1 MAQSALRN
9 LQRERMDARRARVG
23 MEPFVPQASTKTAGQ
38 AMSDVLGGMALA
50 TAPIPV
56 IGELAG
62 AVSDAAMYAAYPEER
77 TMVNYL
83 LSGVGVLPWVT
94 GAAGAKAI
102 RDAAKVRQVGAGP
115 IPQVTRDSPILS
127 RVGDANSVNSL
138 AVEFSEPAL
147 RQVPIARAEDL
158 IDRGYYTGITDTSR
172 SGLDVV
178 KSVDGV
184 PVSSEM
190 RGGTFWGFQD
200 EQLGRG
206 HAFSSAE
213 TAVAGQLNRAEL
225 ALEKS
230 PRKDGAV
237 FVPHG
242 MIPGSSSDF
251 ATQSA
256 DIAVPYAQQVLSSA
270 DKQALDLRI
279 RNGKGKKY
287 EAIPDWPGIDNA
299 SPQYLKAIGGRRKDV
314 LYALDEF
321 RDAGALSIS
330 QIRAIVTDPQ
340 QMDAPWGA
348 ANSFYLMNP
357 EFYAKGKKAFG
368 ESSHPAYAAAKF
380 GRPLGASSE
389 GFNILNLDPSI
400 GTKQAGEV
408 NFYDEMARRADIAKQ
423 NLDAALLS
431 GDSRSIGKARS
442 ALQGY
447 DFGDFG
453 AGGGAG
459 SSIQAT
465 LKAGGQ
471 GVFTRDTIDEM
482 VRLGLILP

>member
-1 MAQSALRN
+1 MYDMFGGSS
-9 LQRERMDARRARVG
+9 EDPARRA
-23 MEPFVPQASTKTAGQ
+23 QATRRAESVMGAGRF
-38 AMSDVLGGMALA
+38 AADF
-50 TAPIPV
+50 TPI
-56 IGELAG
+56 
-62 AVSDAAMYAAYPEER
+62 VSDAI
-77 TMVNYL
+77 
-83 LSGVGVLPWVT
+83 
-94 GAAGAKAI
+94 AI
-102 RDAAKVRQVGAGP
+102 DEVRDAYRQGNYGTAAILGGATMLGMLPVAGDAASRAVRLRQVGSGP
-115 IPQVTRDSPILS
+115 IPRVTRDSAILA
-127 RVGDANSVNSL
+127 RVGDADSVNSME
-138 AVEFSEPAL
+138 VEFSNPTL
-147 RQVPIARAEDL
+147 SQVPIARAEDL

-178 KSVDGV
+178 NSVNKV
-184 PVSSEM
+184 PINSVM

-200 EQLGRG
+200 EQVGKG

-256 DIAVPYAQQVLSSA
+256 DIAVPYAQQVLSRA
-270 DKQALDLRI
+270 DKEALDLRI
-279 RNGKGKKY
+279 RSGKGKKY
-287 EAIPDWPGIDNA
+287 EPIPNWPGIDNA
-299 SPQYLKAIGGRRKDV
+299 NPQYLQSIGGRRKDV

-321 RDAGALSIS
+321 RDAGALSLS
-330 QIRAIVTDPQ
+330 QVRAIVTDPQ

-348 ANSFYLMNP
+348 VNSFYLMNP
-357 EFYAKGKKAFG
+357 DFYAKGNKAFG

-389 GFNILNLDPSI
+389 GFDILNLNPSI
-400 GTKQAGEV
+400 GTRQAGEV
-408 NFYDEMARRADIAKQ
+408 NFYDEMSSRADIAKQ
-423 NLDAALLS
+423 NLNAAILS
-431 GDSRSIGKARS
+431 GDTRRIGAARS

-447 DFGDFG
+447 DFGNFG

-471 GVFTRDTIDEM
+471 GVFTRDIIDEM
-482 VRLGLILP
+482 VRQALIVP

>member
-1 MAQSALRN
+1 MPQSALRA
-9 LQRERMDARRARVG
+9 LDQAYMMGIGQGPAPARVPRTRG
-23 MEPFVPQASTKTAGQ
+23 QTAADILGAASLPMSAVPIAG
-38 AMSDVLGGMALA
+38 DLTGLA
-50 TAPIPV
+50 A
-56 IGELAG
+56 
-62 AVSDAAMYAAYPEER
+62 DAAMYAAYPEER
-77 TMVNYL
+77 TLPNYL
-83 LSGVGVLPWVT
+83 LSGVGVLPWIT

-102 RDAAKVRQVGAGP
+102 RDAAGTRQVGAGP

-127 RVGDANSVNSL
+127 RVGDANSVNSM

-147 RQVPIARAEDL
+147 RQVPIAKAEDL

-178 KSVDGV
+178 NSVDGV

-200 EQLGRG
+200 EQLGKG

-230 PRKDGAV
+230 PRKDGVV

-279 RNGKGKKY
+279 RSGKGKKY
-287 EAIPDWPGIDNA
+287 EPIPDWPGIDNA
-299 SPQYLKAIGGRRKDV
+299 NPQYLKSIGGRRKDV

-348 ANSFYLMNP
+348 VNSFYLMNP
-357 EFYAKGKKAFG
+357 DFYAKGTKVFG
-368 ESSHPAYAAAKF
+368 DSSHPAYAAAKF

-400 GTKQAGEV
+400 GTRQLGEV
-408 NFYDEMARRADIAKQ
+408 NFYDEMTRRADIAKQ

-431 GDSRSIGKARS
+431 GDSRSIGAAKS

>member
-1 MAQSALRN
+1 MAESALRN
-9 LQRERMDARRARVG
+9 LNQIYMTGIGQGPVAPRPQRTRGQEYADMLGAASIP
-23 MEPFVPQASTKTAGQ
+23 MSAVPIAG
-38 AMSDVLGGMALA
+38 DITGLA
-50 TAPIPV
+50 A
-56 IGELAG
+56 
-62 AVSDAAMYAAYPEER
+62 DAAMYAAYPEER
-77 TMVNYL
+77 TMGNYL
-83 LSGVGVLPWVT
+83 LSGVGILPWVT
-94 GAAGAKAI
+94 GAAGAKTI
-102 RDAAKVRQVGAGP
+102 RDAMGSRQVGAGP

-127 RVGDANSVNSL
+127 RVGDADSVNAM
-138 AVEFSEPAL
+138 AVEFSDPAL
-147 RQVPIARAEDL
+147 TQVPIARAEDL

-178 KSVDGV
+178 KSVDNV
-184 PVSSEM
+184 PVNSEM

-200 EQLGRG
+200 EQVGRG

-256 DIAVPYAQQVLSSA
+256 DIAVPYAQQVLSRA
-270 DKQALDLRI
+270 DKEALDLRI
-279 RNGKGKKY
+279 RSGKGKKY
-287 EAIPDWPGIDNA
+287 EPIPNWPGIDNA
-299 SPQYLKAIGGRRKDV
+299 SPQYLQSIGGRRKDV

-321 RDAGALSIS
+321 RDAGALSLS

-348 ANSFYLMNP
+348 VNSFYLMNP
-357 EFYAKGKKAFG
+357 DFYTKGIKAFG

-400 GTKQAGEV
+400 GTRQAGEV
-408 NFYDEMARRADIAKQ
+408 NFYDEMARRAEIAKQ
-423 NLDAALLS
+423 NLDAAMLS
-431 GDSRSIGKARS
+431 GDSRSIGAARS

-447 DFGDFG
+447 DFGNFG

-471 GVFTRDTIDEM
+471 GVFTRDIIDEM
-482 VRLGLILP
+482 VRLGLIVP